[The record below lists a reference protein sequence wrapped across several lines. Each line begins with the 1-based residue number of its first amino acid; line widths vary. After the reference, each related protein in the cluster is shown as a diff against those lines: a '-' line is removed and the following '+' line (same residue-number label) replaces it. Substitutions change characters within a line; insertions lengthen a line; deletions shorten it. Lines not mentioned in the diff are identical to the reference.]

1 MQKVRK
7 IYYKILRIYEI
18 IIILRK
24 FSTFNLR
31 IIYFIFI
38 MRALLAEEF

>member
-7 IYYKILRIYEI
+7 IYHKILRIYE